1 MNKLIYQ
8 AVLQNKKN
16 EKAKEI
22 KGDWTLRVGRED
34 GTGRDPEVGFHFLWV
49 FFKQCYFLLMSNL
62 LLHKL
67 FDSWSVL
74 YRWLELLPP
83 SLLHDLLQVK
93 FLKQILYSPFRCLKF
108 GRNVI
113 VIFQSAP
120 FPLILATNKNLCIF
134 LELSEYEIFKKKERQ
149 DDKLCPMSCCQFQVG
164 LEALQDARNRD
175 LLLCLVRIFLWPS

>member
-1 MNKLIYQ
+1 MELG
-8 AVLQNKKN
+8 
-16 EKAKEI
+16 EI
-22 KGDWTLRVGRED
+22 RRLDFIFCEFSTSNVIFRWCQTLSRLGK
-34 GTGRDPEVGFHFLWV
+34 H
-49 FFKQCYFLLMSNL
+49 Y
-62 LLHKL
+62 KL
-67 FDSWSVL
+67 FDSWPAP